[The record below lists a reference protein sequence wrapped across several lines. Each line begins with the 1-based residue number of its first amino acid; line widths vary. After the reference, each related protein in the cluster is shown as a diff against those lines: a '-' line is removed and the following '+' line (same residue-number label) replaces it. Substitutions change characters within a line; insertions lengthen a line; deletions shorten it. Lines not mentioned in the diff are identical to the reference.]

1 MLNSLIILIG
11 KAFVKLSVTLNLG
24 SGSTWPG
31 HVALKLN
38 NNFIQEM
45 SNINRVKIIL
55 VVGTN
60 GKTTTGRLIQ
70 EILTKNN
77 IRVFQN
83 NSGANLLNG
92 IASTL
97 IQEARINKKIKSE
110 FAIFEI
116 DENSLPLVLNEISP
130 DYLVI
135 LNLFRDQLDRYGE
148 IDTIA
153 KKWKE
158 SISKL
163 DNHTKLIL
171 NADDPLIAFLG
182 DNTNLETKYFG
193 LNEENS
199 DQNQHASDSAYCP
212 NCGTKLAYEATYFSH
227 LGRWKCLSCNF
238 SRPKITNFKDLSYPL
253 LGTYNKYNTLAAALT
268 TESIGLNLDKINLA
282 LKEFKPAFGRQEI
295 SEYKNKKVQF
305 FLSKNPTSFNQSL
318 CTALEN
324 GAKNFLI
331 ILNDRIPDGKDVSW
345 IWDFDINGIKN
356 KNITLSG
363 DRVFDL
369 ALRLKYEG
377 FKEEF
382 SIKTNLKQ
390 AINFAIE
397 KTKEN
402 ETLYVLPTYSAMLE
416 ARKIIT
422 GRKIL

>member
-1 MLNSLIILIG
+1 MFNSLIILIG

-45 SNINRVKIIL
+45 FKINRVKIIL
-55 VVGTN
+55 IAGTN

-83 NSGANLLNG
+83 KSGANLLNG
-92 IASTL
+92 IASSL
-97 IQEARINKKIKSE
+97 ILETQVNRKIKSE

-163 DNHTKLIL
+163 NKQTKLIL

-182 DNTNLETKYFG
+182 DKANLETKYFG
-193 LNEENS
+193 LNEKS
-199 DQNQHASDSAYCP
+199 LSKNQHASDSVYCP
-212 NCGTKLAYEATYFSH
+212 NCGAKLAYEATYFSH
-227 LGRWKCLSCNF
+227 LGSWKCLKCNF
-238 SRPKITNFKDLSYPL
+238 SRPKITNFKDLNYPL

-268 TESIGLNLDKINLA
+268 AESVGLDLNKVNLA
-282 LKEFKPAFGRQEI
+282 LNKFKPAFGRQEI
-295 SEYKNKKVQF
+295 SEYKNKRVQF

-318 CTALEN
+318 CTALES

-331 ILNDRIPDGKDVSW
+331 VLNDRIPDGRDVSW
-345 IWDFDINGIKN
+345 IWDFDLDGIEN
-356 KNITLSG
+356 KNITVSG

-377 FKEEF
+377 FEEF
-382 SIKTNLKQ
+382 GVKTNLKQ
-390 AINFAIE
+390 AIDLAIE
-397 KTKEN
+397 KTGKN
-402 ETLYVLPTYSAMLE
+402 ETLYVLPTYSAML
-416 ARKIIT
+416 ATRKIIT
-422 GRKIL
+422 GRSIL